1 MFDANPIVFKPNRSH
16 SFVVLDDML
25 RKEKANEKREKR
37 ALFLLA
43 ENFIAFFVTIVRCK
57 RRSSFGLMNLFE
69 DNVPD
74 RQRPVKR
81 EIQVSKV
88 VLYCYQ
94 SGCLYVLEF
103 LAQCRFNYGFR
114 K

>member
-16 SFVVLDDML
+16 SLVVLDDML

-43 ENFIAFFVTIVRCK
+43 ENFIAFFVQSYGANAEVR
-57 RRSSFGLMNLFE
+57 SGLMNLFE

-74 RQRPVKR
+74 RQRLVKR

-88 VLYCYQ
+88 VLYCYH